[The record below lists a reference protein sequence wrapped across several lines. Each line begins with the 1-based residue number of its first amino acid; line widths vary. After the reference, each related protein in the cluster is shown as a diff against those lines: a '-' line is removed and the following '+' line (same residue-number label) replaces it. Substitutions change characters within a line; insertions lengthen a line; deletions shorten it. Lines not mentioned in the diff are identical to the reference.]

1 MAKQIII
8 KGTPVVAANE
18 VLVADSN
25 SKIPAVDGSL
35 VTAMSGTN
43 VGSGTI
49 ATARLDTGT
58 AANKIVVLDGS
69 AKIPAVD
76 GSLLTGI
83 VSYTKSA
90 SDPTISTN
98 PSGGVGTEWVNHT
111 TGKQFICTD
120 ATAGANV
127 WSCSGS
133 HSGDILPVSHAQGE
147 SYGYSMGG
155 YSAVNVIEKYSLT
168 ASTNATDI
176 SNLASAQYNLGGH
189 NSATHGYTSGGQVNN
204 SGIPRVD
211 YIQKFPFASNTNATD
226 IANLFHRT
234 SLHGAT
240 MSITYG
246 YCAGGYITSPSTG
259 IDVIQKF
266 SLTSD
271 VNGTDVGN
279 MAYATAALFGCT
291 SATHGYCGG
300 GHDGYPP
307 GNAYNNQV
315 ENWSYASDGNS
326 VDVGDMTNPNRC
338 VGGLSTASDGYR
350 CGGGDTKVNIIDKV
364 NFASGG
370 DMTDVGNLVGVWAWH
385 SNSASTTHGYIA
397 GGYAG
402 GSESDMIQKF
412 SFASGGNAV
421 DTTANLIATISEV
434 AGLQD

>member
-1 MAKQIII
+1 SLW
-8 KGTPVVAANE
+8 ANTTSGE
-18 VLVADSN
+18 V
-25 SKIPAVDGSL
+25 
-35 VTAMSGTN
+35 
-43 VGSGTI
+43 
-49 ATARLDTGT
+49 
-58 AANKIVVLDGS
+58 
-69 AKIPAVD
+69 
-76 GSLLTGI
+76 
-83 VSYTKSA
+83 YC
-90 SDPTISTN
+90 
-98 PSGGVGTEWVNHT
+98 
-111 TGKQFICTD
+111 CTD

-127 WSCSGS
+127 WKNVGAGT
-133 HSGDILPVSHAQGE
+133 GDIVPVSHAQGE
-147 SYGYSMGG
+147 SYGYSIGG
-155 YSAVNVIEKYSLT
+155 YSTVNVIEKYSLT
-168 ASTNATDI
+168 ASTNATDV
-176 SNLASAQYNLGGH
+176 SNLAYAQYDLGGH
-189 NSATHGYTSGGQVNN
+189 NSATHGYTSGGQVTN

-338 VGGLSTASDGYR
+338 RGGL
-350 CGGGDTKVNIIDKV
+350 
-364 NFASGG
+364 
-370 DMTDVGNLVGVWAWH
+370 
-385 SNSASTTHGYIA
+385 
-397 GGYAG
+397 
-402 GSESDMIQKF
+402 
-412 SFASGGNAV
+412 
-421 DTTANLIATISEV
+421 
-434 AGLQD
+434 